1 MVQRLLG
8 RVHFVLSILTLK
20 EKSIPK
26 ILQLIWICLILG
38 GWVALAL
45 ILFVLASFRAQARL
59 IPQECSKYFQAL

>member
-1 MVQRLLG
+1 MVQQLLG

-26 ILQLIWICLILG
+26 TLQLIWICLILG

-45 ILFVLASFRAQARL
+45 FLFVLASFRTQARL
-59 IPQECSKYFQAL
+59 MSQECSKYFQAL